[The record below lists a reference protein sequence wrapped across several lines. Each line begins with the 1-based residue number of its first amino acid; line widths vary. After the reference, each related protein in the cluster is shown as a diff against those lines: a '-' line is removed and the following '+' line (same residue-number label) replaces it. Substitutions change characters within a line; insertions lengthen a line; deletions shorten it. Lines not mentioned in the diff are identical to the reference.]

1 MFVIGPSP
9 YISSLCYSVLKIEPY
24 DFCSLNCAYCYANWY
39 SRKTRRVI
47 GEFEK
52 IAKKLTKRGLK
63 TIPFR
68 LSTLTEPFQ
77 PIERERRLSLK
88 ILKIAYKYSI
98 PLIINTKSTTVIE
111 DPWKSEILKLHDKS
125 LVILQITLITHRE
138 ELAKKLESR
147 APPPWERLEI
157 CEYFSSQG
165 VPVIVRLQPLIPG
178 LFTEKEEIEEYFS
191 LLRMVGVKQV
201 IIEALRC
208 RREDL
213 KALSRLVQSPVYENG
228 KFWISYSPR
237 KPEIDVV
244 KPTREWVYK
253 KLKELKKAAV
263 KAGIGF
269 ATCKEGLF
277 NLHTVPNCCG
287 IHYLEDYRL
296 RPTLYEFWK
305 YGGLNSG
312 KGLNFLENEKYI
324 YGEMLNKYPRKIRK
338 GLKTHEKILLEIL
351 SEPEILTKIILK

>member
-1 MFVIGPSP
+1 MFVIGPGP

-24 DFCSLNCAYCYANWY
+24 DFCSLNCVYCYANWY
-39 SRKTRRVI
+39 SRKTRRVV

-52 IAKKLTKRGLK
+52 IAKKLKKRGLK

-77 PIERERRLSLK
+77 PIEQARKLSLR
-88 ILKIAYKYSI
+88 ILKISRKYSI
-98 PLIINTKSTTVIE
+98 PLIINTKSTIVLK

-125 LVILQITLITHRE
+125 LVVLQITLITHRE
-138 ELAKKLESR
+138 ELARKLEPR
-147 APPPWERLEI
+147 APSPRERLEI
-157 CEYFSSQG
+157 CEYFSNQG
-165 VPVIVRLQPLIPG
+165 IPVVVRLQPLIPG

-191 LLRMVGVKQV
+191 LLKMAGVRQV
-201 IIEALRC
+201 IVEALRC

-213 KALSRLVQSPVYENG
+213 ETLIESPEYRDE

-237 KPEIDVV
+237 KPEIDVI
-244 KPTREWVYK
+244 KPNREWIYG
-253 KLKELKKAAV
+253 KLKELKNVAV

-269 ATCKEGLF
+269 TTCKEGLF

-305 YGGLNSG
+305 YGKLYSG
-312 KGLNFLENEKYI
+312 EGLNFLENEKYL
-324 YGEMLNKYPRKIRK
+324 YGEKLNEYPRIVRK
-338 GLKTHEKILLEIL
+338 GLKIHEKILLEIL
-351 SEPEILTKIILK
+351 SEPEILAKIILK